1 MGLMINCKE
10 ATDLIS
16 KKEEKKLSAQ
26 QNIKLLF
33 HLFLCRVC
41 NFFYKQNNVI
51 ISSVSL
57 MQKKS
62 ASSLS
67 TNEKEQMV
75 EVLEKELMP

>member
-1 MGLMINCKE
+1 MGLMNNCKE

-33 HLFLCRVC
+33 HLFLCKVC

-51 ISSVSL
+51 ISSASL

-75 EVLEKELMP
+75 EVLEKEG